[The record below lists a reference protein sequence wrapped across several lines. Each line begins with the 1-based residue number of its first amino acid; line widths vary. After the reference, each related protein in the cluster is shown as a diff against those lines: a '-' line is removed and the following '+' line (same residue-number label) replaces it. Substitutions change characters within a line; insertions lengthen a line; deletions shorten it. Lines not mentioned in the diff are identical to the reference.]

1 MLEKLKEEIK
11 KNKKPIL
18 FITKMLGLYLIFQFF
33 YDYIISPYT
42 EVDAYLINSIIG
54 TAESGL
60 KFLKYE
66 LLPSNSIYKYHMGIY
81 GTTGV
86 IIGNPCDGL
95 SLFILFTS
103 FLIVFKGK
111 LWFKALFTFLGIFL
125 IHLLNVGRVMALAI
139 IVKYYPETLDFHHSY
154 TFTLFIYVCIF
165 LLWVLRIK
173 IYQKH
178 QL

>member
-1 MLEKLKEEIK
+1 MLKKLNVEVKN
-11 KNKKPIL
+11 NKKPIL
-18 FITKMLGLYLIFQFF
+18 FIARMLGLYLILQFL

-42 EVDAYLINSIIG
+42 EVDARLINSIIA

-60 KFLKYE
+60 ELLGYD
-66 LLPSNSIYKYHMGIY
+66 LLPSNSLYTYHMGIK
-81 GTTGV
+81 GTSGV

-103 FLIVFKGK
+103 FIIVFKGK
-111 LWFKALFTFLGIFL
+111 WWFKTLFTFLGIIL

-154 TFTLFIYVCIF
+154 TFTLFVYACIF

-173 IYQKH
+173 VYQKH
-178 QL
+178 HL